1 MPKDKTN
8 INKLKEICSQLT
20 NRDVQLKIN
29 EKILWNMY
37 EQVENTEKIILE
49 ALSNKD
55 DLCRNTLEKK
65 LEEISVSLSAA
76 IEIVSSSNCK
86 KVE

>member
-37 EQVENTEKIILE
+37 EKIEHTEKIALE
-49 ALSNKD
+49 VLSEKD
-55 DLCRNTLEKK
+55 DLCRDTLEKK

-76 IEIVSSSNCK
+76 IKIVSSSDCK
-86 KVE
+86 KME

>member
-1 MPKDKTN
+1 MPNDKTN

-37 EQVENTEKIILE
+37 EQVENAEKIISE
-49 ALSNKD
+49 TLSNKD
-55 DLCRNTLEKK
+55 NLCRNTLEKK
-65 LEEISVSLSAA
+65 IRRDKNS
-76 IEIVSSSNCK
+76 I
-86 KVE
+86 

>member
-37 EQVENTEKIILE
+37 AQVENTEKIVLE
-49 ALSNKD
+49 TLSNKD
-55 DLCRNTLEKK
+55 NLCRNTLEKK

-76 IEIVSSSNCK
+76 IKMVSSGNCK